1 MNGSHECEDEI
12 EIENDNENENDES
25 FEMEE
30 PIIVLE
36 AIK

>member
-1 MNGSHECEDEI
+1 MNGSHECED